1 MHFVFCTGNDE
12 AYAKTLMK
20 LANKAKA
27 SNFTIL
33 NYTEKLPQL
42 MYVSDIAIVK
52 AGGLVVSECISQN
65 LPMIITGKSYAQEN
79 MNRRYLVSVG
89 AAEHA
94 TTYKGLVNLLCDIF
108 TYPSWYKKLK
118 RGVSSIKINN
128 SSELI
133 ANEIL
138 TRMNDSHTSSSKI

>member
-12 AYAKTLMK
+12 SYANSLTK
-20 LANKAKA
+20 LANKAGA
-27 SNFTIL
+27 SNFTIV
-33 NYTEKLPQL
+33 NYTDKLSQL
-42 MYVSDIAIVK
+42 MSASYIAIVK

-79 MNRRYLVSVG
+79 MNRRYLVSRG

-108 TYPSWYKKLK
+108 TYPS
-118 RGVSSIKINN
+118 
-128 SSELI
+128 
-133 ANEIL
+133 
-138 TRMNDSHTSSSKI
+138 

>member
-1 MHFVFCTGNDE
+1 MQFVFCTGNDE

-20 LANKAKA
+20 LANKAGA
-27 SNFTIL
+27 LNFTIL
-33 NYTEKLPQL
+33 NYTEKLPRL

-52 AGGLVVSECISQN
+52 AGGLIVSECISQN

-79 MNRRYLVSVG
+79 MNRRYLVSRG

-108 TYPSWYKKLK
+108 TYPS
-118 RGVSSIKINN
+118 
-128 SSELI
+128 
-133 ANEIL
+133 
-138 TRMNDSHTSSSKI
+138 